1 MYVQAEVR
9 LADLAE
15 ERRGAQRVREAAE
28 AAHVA
33 AVDAATIRGEV
44 LGCDRADRHYW
55 WFPGVHLTTG
65 PRWLLV
71 ADLHHR

>member
-1 MYVQAEVR
+1 MQAEVR

-15 ERRGAQRVREAAE
+15 ERRGVQRAREAAE
-28 AAHVA
+28 TAHMA

-55 WFPGVHLTTG
+55 WFPGA
-65 PRWLLV
+65 P
-71 ADLHHR
+71 DCSQ